1 MAIFKAPK
9 AFKAPSLPSL
19 QAGAMKATTPKPAGV
34 SRGTLPAGHPGA
46 PAQPAFRAKLS
57 TVKTDRGSFRMKSNR
72 PGD

>member
-19 QAGAMKATTPKPAGV
+19 QAGAMKATTPKPAA
-34 SRGTLPAGHPGA
+34 GTLPAGHPGA